1 MEYWIERK
9 IGEME
14 DVKSER
20 SKVFTQYSNT
30 PILHY
35 SNAFQRIAS

>member
-9 IGEME
+9 IREMG

-30 PILHY
+30 P
-35 SNAFQRIAS
+35 